1 MKKIILLVAVLFMA
15 VASQAQTLQSLFE
28 KYSENENFEYVSV
41 GGNGM
46 TVASAN
52 GNVAKSK
59 NAGPKKKSTKIL
71 TLKAGADSQIMKAFE
86 KELNAVLETGKFETT
101 LETRSK
107 GESTHIYYRSLGN
120 DNADQ
125 LIVAKSKNTN
135 PKKKTTKIL
144 TLKAGAD
151 SQIMKAFETDLNA
164 VLEAGKFE
172 TTLETRSKG
181 ESTHIYY
188 RSLGNDNADQ
198 LIVAKTKT
206 ELSLIWES
214 GKLGKGQMKYGI
226 SSTDDV
232 DDLEDMDLGMH

>member
-15 VASQAQTLQSLFE
+15 VVSQAQTLQSLFE

-59 NAGPKKKSTKIL
+59 NTNPKKKATKIL

-86 KELNAVLETGKFETT
+86 KELNAVLE
-101 LETRSK
+101 
-107 GESTHIYYRSLGN
+107 
-120 DNADQ
+120 
-125 LIVAKSKNTN
+125 
-135 PKKKTTKIL
+135 
-144 TLKAGAD
+144 
-151 SQIMKAFETDLNA
+151 
-164 VLEAGKFE
+164 AGKFE

-181 ESTHIYY
+181 ESTYIYF

-214 GKLGKGQMKYGI
+214 GKLGKGQMKYGT
-226 SSTDDV
+226 SMSTDE
-232 DDLEDMDLGMH
+232 DDLDEANLDKH

>member
-1 MKKIILLVAVLFMA
+1 MKKIISLVAVLFIT

-59 NAGPKKKSTKIL
+59 N
-71 TLKAGADSQIMKAFE
+71 
-86 KELNAVLETGKFETT
+86 TG
-101 LETRSK
+101 S
-107 GESTHIYYRSLGN
+107 
-120 DNADQ
+120 
-125 LIVAKSKNTN
+125 
-135 PKKKTTKIL
+135 KKKTTKIL

-151 SQIMKAFETDLNA
+151 SQIMKAFEKDLNA

-198 LIVAKTKT
+198 LIVAKTKS

-214 GKLGKGQMKYGI
+214 GKLGHGQMKYGI
-226 SSTDDV
+226 SSTFDEEVLDEANL
-232 DDLEDMDLGMH
+232 DTH

>member
-1 MKKIILLVAVLFMA
+1 MKKIILLVAVLFIT

-59 NAGPKKKSTKIL
+59 N
-71 TLKAGADSQIMKAFE
+71 
-86 KELNAVLETGKFETT
+86 TG
-101 LETRSK
+101 S
-107 GESTHIYYRSLGN
+107 
-120 DNADQ
+120 
-125 LIVAKSKNTN
+125 
-135 PKKKTTKIL
+135 KKKTTKIL
-144 TLKAGAD
+144 TLKAAAD
-151 SQIMKAFETDLNA
+151 SQIMKAFEKDLNA

-181 ESTHIYY
+181 ESTHIYF
-188 RSLGNDNADQ
+188 RSLGNGNADQ
-198 LIVAKTKT
+198 LIVAKTKS

-214 GKLGKGQMKYGI
+214 GKLGHGQMKYGI
-226 SSTDDV
+226 SSTFDEEVLDEANL
-232 DDLEDMDLGMH
+232 DTH

>member
-71 TLKAGADSQIMKAFE
+71 TLKAGADSQIMKTFE
-86 KELNAVLETGKFETT
+86 KE
-101 LETRSK
+101 
-107 GESTHIYYRSLGN
+107 
-120 DNADQ
+120 
-125 LIVAKSKNTN
+125 
-135 PKKKTTKIL
+135 
-144 TLKAGAD
+144 
-151 SQIMKAFETDLNA
+151 LNA

-214 GKLGKGQMKYGI
+214 GKLDKGQMKYGI
-226 SSTDDV
+226 SSTGDEEVLDEANL
-232 DDLEDMDLGMH
+232 DKH

>member
-1 MKKIILLVAVLFMA
+1 MKKIILLVAVLFIT
-15 VASQAQTLQSLFE
+15 VAIQAQSLQSLFE

-59 NAGPKKKSTKIL
+59 N
-71 TLKAGADSQIMKAFE
+71 
-86 KELNAVLETGKFETT
+86 TG
-101 LETRSK
+101 S
-107 GESTHIYYRSLGN
+107 
-120 DNADQ
+120 
-125 LIVAKSKNTN
+125 
-135 PKKKTTKIL
+135 KKKTTKIL

-151 SQIMKAFETDLNA
+151 SQIMKAFEKDLNA

-181 ESTHIYY
+181 ASTFIYY
-188 RSLGNDNADQ
+188 RSLGDGNADQ
-198 LIVAKTKT
+198 LIVAKTKS

-214 GKLGKGQMKYGI
+214 GKLGHGQMKYGI
-226 SSTDDV
+226 SSTGDEEVLDEAN
-232 DDLEDMDLGMH
+232 LDMH

>member
-59 NAGPKKKSTKIL
+59 STGTKKKSTKIL
-71 TLKAGADSQIMKAFE
+71 TLKAAADSQIMKAFE
-86 KELNAVLETGKFETT
+86 K
-101 LETRSK
+101 
-107 GESTHIYYRSLGN
+107 
-120 DNADQ
+120 
-125 LIVAKSKNTN
+125 
-135 PKKKTTKIL
+135 
-144 TLKAGAD
+144 
-151 SQIMKAFETDLNA
+151 DLNA

-188 RSLGNDNADQ
+188 RSLGDGNADQ
-198 LIVAKTKT
+198 LIVAKTKS

-214 GKLGKGQMKYGI
+214 GKLGHGQMKYGI
-226 SSTDDV
+226 SSTFDEEVLDEANL
-232 DDLEDMDLGMH
+232 DKH

>member
-1 MKKIILLVAVLFMA
+1 MKKIILLVAVLFIT

-59 NAGPKKKSTKIL
+59 N
-71 TLKAGADSQIMKAFE
+71 
-86 KELNAVLETGKFETT
+86 TG
-101 LETRSK
+101 S
-107 GESTHIYYRSLGN
+107 
-120 DNADQ
+120 
-125 LIVAKSKNTN
+125 
-135 PKKKTTKIL
+135 KKKTTKIL
-144 TLKAGAD
+144 TLKAAAD
-151 SQIMKAFETDLNA
+151 SQIMKAFEKDLNA

-181 ESTHIYY
+181 ESTHIYF
-188 RSLGNDNADQ
+188 RSLGDGNADQ
-198 LIVAKTKT
+198 LIVAKTKS

-214 GKLGKGQMKYGI
+214 GKLGHGQMKYGI
-226 SSTDDV
+226 SSTFDEEVLDEANL
-232 DDLEDMDLGMH
+232 DTH

>member
-1 MKKIILLVAVLFMA
+1 MKRIILLVAVLFMA

-59 NAGPKKKSTKIL
+59 NT
-71 TLKAGADSQIMKAFE
+71 GA
-86 KELNAVLETGKFETT
+86 
-101 LETRSK
+101 
-107 GESTHIYYRSLGN
+107 
-120 DNADQ
+120 
-125 LIVAKSKNTN
+125 
-135 PKKKTTKIL
+135 KKKTTKIL

-164 VLEAGKFE
+164 VLDAGKFE

-188 RSLGNDNADQ
+188 RSLGDDNADQ

-214 GKLGKGQMKYGI
+214 GKLGHGRVKYGI
-226 SSTDDV
+226 SSTADEDV
-232 DDLEDMDLGMH
+232 LDEANLDKH

>member
-71 TLKAGADSQIMKAFE
+71 TLKAGADSQIMKVFE
-86 KELNAVLETGKFETT
+86 K
-101 LETRSK
+101 
-107 GESTHIYYRSLGN
+107 
-120 DNADQ
+120 
-125 LIVAKSKNTN
+125 
-135 PKKKTTKIL
+135 
-144 TLKAGAD
+144 
-151 SQIMKAFETDLNA
+151 DLNA

-181 ESTHIYY
+181 ASTFIYY
-188 RSLGNDNADQ
+188 RSLGDDNADQ

-214 GKLGKGQMKYGI
+214 GKLGKGPMKYGT
-226 SSTDDV
+226 SSTAND

>member
-1 MKKIILLVAVLFMA
+1 MKKIILLVAVLFIT

-59 NAGPKKKSTKIL
+59 N
-71 TLKAGADSQIMKAFE
+71 
-86 KELNAVLETGKFETT
+86 TG
-101 LETRSK
+101 S
-107 GESTHIYYRSLGN
+107 
-120 DNADQ
+120 
-125 LIVAKSKNTN
+125 
-135 PKKKTTKIL
+135 KKKTTKIL
-144 TLKAGAD
+144 TLKAAAD
-151 SQIMKAFETDLNA
+151 SQIMKAFEKDLNA

-181 ESTHIYY
+181 ESTHIYF
-188 RSLGNDNADQ
+188 RSLGDGNADQ
-198 LIVAKTKT
+198 LIVAKTKS

-214 GKLGKGQMKYGI
+214 GKLGHGQMKYGI
-226 SSTDDV
+226 SSTFDEEVLDEANL
-232 DDLEDMDLGMH
+232 DKH